1 MSTLASK
8 KLLLHVP
15 GTVNIFLY
23 QNCYYA
29 AFIGAGFIILHCE
42 IALQW
47 ITTARRT
54 YICIIYTYIIHI
66 IYVYT
71 SFAATYYIAYTPSH

>member
-8 KLLLHVP
+8 KLLLHIP

-29 AFIGAGFIILHCE
+29 AFIWAGFIILHCE

-54 YICIIYTYIIHI
+54 YICIQMSKAF
-66 IYVYT
+66 V
-71 SFAATYYIAYTPSH
+71 ATYYIAYTPSH